1 MISQLIEKYKEINK
15 QRQIKKRQ
23 RDNNLHNFTH
33 LSKEVLRYSIPFD
46 EIVNVGKGTYG
57 EINFRYF
64 YNCKEKLLIGN
75 YCSIAEGVEFLL
87 GGEHPYK
94 TMSTYPFH
102 YYYNTGIKHITP
114 TKGPIVVKDDVWI
127 GQNSLILS
135 GVTIGQGVIIGAGSV
150 VSKDIP
156 PYAIY
161 AGGRIVKYRFKAETI
176 CKLCLLDYSKVE
188 KEDIASFSEILN
200 KEIDDS
206 FFESSLYKTH
216 LKNS

>member
-1 MISQLIEKYKEINK
+1 
-15 QRQIKKRQ
+15 
-23 RDNNLHNFTH
+23 
-33 LSKEVLRYSIPFD
+33 
-46 EIVNVGKGTYG
+46 
-57 EINFRYF
+57 
-64 YNCKEKLLIGN
+64 
-75 YCSIAEGVEFLL
+75 
-87 GGEHPYK
+87 
-94 TMSTYPFH
+94 MSTYPFH

-114 TKGPIVVKDDVWI
+114 TKGPIVVQDDVWI

-135 GVTIGQGVIIGAGSV
+135 GVTIGQGAIIGAGSV

-176 CKLCLLDYSKVE
+176 CKLCLFDYSKVE
-188 KEDIASFSEILN
+188 KEDIASFSEILS

-216 LKNS
+216 LK